1 MKFLVITVF
10 IVLVAAANGNVMD
23 DALELVK
30 GKLNSN

>member
-10 IVLVAAANGNVMD
+10 IALVAAAYGNIMD

-30 GKLNSN
+30 GKLDLN